1 MRLMLGAA
9 ALAVNVIAIPAIAL
23 DQSLPAYHAAAGIS
37 GHIRLVGS
45 DTPSHEIRLLMQHE
59 SDGFPADA

>member
-9 ALAVNVIAIPAIAL
+9 ALGVKVIAIPAIAL

-37 GHIRLVGS
+37 GHIRSVAS
-45 DTPSHEIRLLMQHE
+45 DMP
-59 SDGFPADA
+59 DA